1 MVNYFCFMPVPDLGI
16 IIVSWN
22 TIDLLE
28 KCLSSVF
35 ENRGISYEVS
45 VIDNASEDGSADM
58 VARKF
63 PSAAIIRNSAN
74 VGFSRATNQGLRRF
88 GFDGSSAAPRYA
100 LLLNPDTELPETALA
115 AMAALLDMNPQAGAA
130 GPRLLRPD
138 GTLDPACRRSFP
150 TPASSFYRFSGLS
163 ALFPKSRRFGSYNLT
178 YCDPAATTEVDC
190 VNGAFMMVNGPLIA
204 GVGLLD
210 EEFFFCGEDLDWAF
224 RIKATGRTILYY
236 PAVTVRHVK
245 QAAFRKNAGARY
257 EFNRAMW
264 LFYRKHYRAT
274 TPFLLDWCIRMGLA
288 LRGGPRLA
296 QEMQAF
302 SKGGAVA

>member
-1 MVNYFCFMPVPDLGI
+1 MPVPDIGI

-28 KCLSSVF
+28 KCLASVYG
-35 ENRGISYEVS
+35 NRGVSYEVS
-45 VIDNASEDGSADM
+45 VIDNASDDGSADM

-63 PSAAIIRNSAN
+63 PLAGIIRNIAN
-74 VGFSRATNQGLRRF
+74 LGFSRATNQGLRSF

-100 LLLNPDTELPETALA
+100 LLLNPDTELPETALT
-115 AMAALLDMNPQAGAA
+115 AMAGLLDGNPQAGAA

-138 GTLDPACRRSFP
+138 GSLDPACRRSFP
-150 TPASSFYRFSGLS
+150 TPASSFYRFSGMS
-163 ALFPKSRRFGSYNLT
+163 KLFPGSRRFGSYNLT
-178 YCDPAATTEVDC
+178 YCDPAATIEVDC
-190 VNGAFMMVNGPLIA
+190 VNGAFMMVRGPLIA
-204 GVGLLD
+204 EVGLMD
-210 EEFFFCGEDLDWAF
+210 EEFFFGGEDLDWAF
-224 RIKATGRTILYY
+224 RIRATGRTILYY
-236 PAVTVRHVK
+236 PEVTVKHVK

-264 LFYRKHYRAT
+264 LFYRKHYRVT

-296 QEMQAF
+296 REMLAF
-302 SKGGAVA
+302 SKGGTGA